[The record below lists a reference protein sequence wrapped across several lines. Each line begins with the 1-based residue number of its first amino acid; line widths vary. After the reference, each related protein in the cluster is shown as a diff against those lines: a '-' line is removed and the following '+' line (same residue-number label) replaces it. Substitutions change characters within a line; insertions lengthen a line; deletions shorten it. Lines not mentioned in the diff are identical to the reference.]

1 MAEKKKPI
9 ALITGFPGFITAR
22 LVQTLLEESP
32 CRYREI
38 VLLVEGRMKAIA
50 ERRLSELV
58 SGESPTVRLV
68 VGDITEPDL
77 GMAESDSKALRR
89 AKIELWHLAAIY
101 DLAVPSTLAYRINV
115 DGTERVL
122 DFAESCKHFGRLH
135 YISTCY
141 VAGLRSGRCF
151 EDELDCGQAFKNHYE
166 STKFWA
172 EKCVQKRWESIPTT
186 IYRPGIVVGDSVTGE
201 TIKGDGPYFIM
212 NLLMK
217 LPKWVPMVDI
227 GASQATVNIVPVD
240 FLVNAMVEIGRREE
254 TIGQVYQLA
263 DPEPALAKDIV
274 RWIID
279 YLGRAPVVGTVPS
292 FVAEKLIGVKQ
303 VEELVGIP
311 KEAMVYFNHP
321 ITYDVSNTLA
331 ALQDTS
337 VKCPRLKDYLPT
349 LIDYA
354 KRHPDIFELNAR

>member
-1 MAEKKKPI
+1 M
-9 ALITGFPGFITAR
+9 
-22 LVQTLLEESP
+22 
-32 CRYREI
+32 
-38 VLLVEGRMKAIA
+38 
-50 ERRLSELV
+50 
-58 SGESPTVRLV
+58 
-68 VGDITEPDL
+68 
-77 GMAESDSKALRR
+77 
-89 AKIELWHLAAIY
+89 
-101 DLAVPSTLAYRINV
+101 AYRINV

-122 DFAESCKHFGRLH
+122 DFAQSCKHFGRLH

-254 TIGQVYQLA
+254 TIGQVYQL
-263 DPEPALAKDIV
+263 V
-274 RWIID
+274 RPRTSTGERYRSLD
-279 YLGRAPVVGTVPS
+279 HRLSGTCAGCRDCAELCCGETHRCEASRRVGGDTERSNGLLQPPDYVRRLQYLGGA
-292 FVAEKLIGVKQ
+292 
-303 VEELVGIP
+303 
-311 KEAMVYFNHP
+311 
-321 ITYDVSNTLA
+321 
-331 ALQDTS
+331 QDTS